1 MPEVGVSCLPCL
13 FSTFSFGQGLSLNPE
28 ESTCSTGWP
37 ACSSDPP
44 ALSPPALDYRRA
56 RLLPRHKWVLGIQH
70 QALVLVW
77 QACIFLTEHLPGSV
91 CLFLFNTVL
100 AKTLECHL
108 AQGYCFPSLGDHLSH
123 VTTTS
128 TSHRAAAALSPVCG
142 VMNTDVRCSL
152 PLLLAG

>member
-13 FSTFSFGQGLSLNPE
+13 FSTFSFSKGLSLNPG

-37 ACSSDPP
+37 ACSSDSPV
-44 ALSPPALDYRRA
+44 LSPPVLDYRRA
-56 RLLPRHKWVLGIQH
+56 RLLPHRKWVLEIQH

-91 CLFLFNTVL
+91 C
-100 AKTLECHL
+100 
-108 AQGYCFPSLGDHLSH
+108 FPSLGDHLSH
-123 VTTTS
+123 GATAS
-128 TSHRAAAALSPVCG
+128 TSHRAASALSPVCG
-142 VMNTDVRCSL
+142 VMNTDVSCSL